1 MKKPRYLFRGKQC
14 FPISPPGNGEGNN
27 SNDQIVKILERFPQL
42 DAETDFSYANDEDSI
57 DYLMTNKENCDK
69 KKESLRSKLSGCNP
83 VLVEMVTDML

>member
-14 FPISPPGNGEGNN
+14 FPISPPGNSASNN
-27 SNDQIVKILERFPQL
+27 CNDQIVKILERFPQL

-57 DYLMTNKENCDK
+57 DYLMTNMENCDK

-83 VLVEMVTDML
+83 VLVEIVSDML